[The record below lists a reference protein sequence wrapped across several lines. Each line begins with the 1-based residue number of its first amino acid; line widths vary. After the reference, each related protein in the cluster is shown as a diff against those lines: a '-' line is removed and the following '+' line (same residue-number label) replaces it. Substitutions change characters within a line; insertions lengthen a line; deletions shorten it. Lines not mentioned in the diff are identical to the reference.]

1 MEVILLER
9 VDKLGQMGEVVRVKD
24 GYARNFLLP
33 QGKALRANKGNMARF
48 EKERAQLEARNL
60 ERRQEAETVAGRMT
74 DFSVVLLRQ
83 AGESGQLYGS
93 VSARDIADAATE
105 AGASLGREQ
114 VRLERPIKTLG
125 LHDVRVDLHPEVTVE
140 IQVNVARSA
149 EEAEVQARGGD
160 PTAMPE
166 DDDEDEDYEAEDLQD
181 EVEGLGP
188 QPDVDLPVDEQEE
201 QARQ

>member
-1 MEVILLER
+1 M
-9 VDKLGQMGEVVRVKD
+9 
-24 GYARNFLLP
+24 
-33 QGKALRANKGNMARF
+33 
-48 EKERAQLEARNL
+48 
-60 ERRQEAETVAGRMT
+60 
-74 DFSVVLLRQ
+74 
-83 AGESGQLYGS
+83 
-93 VSARDIADAATE
+93 
-105 AGASLGREQ
+105 
-114 VRLERPIKTLG
+114 RLERPIKTLG
-125 LHDVRVDLHPEVTVE
+125 LHDVRVDLHPEVAVE

-166 DDDEDEDYEAEDLQD
+166 DDEDEEQDYEADELQD